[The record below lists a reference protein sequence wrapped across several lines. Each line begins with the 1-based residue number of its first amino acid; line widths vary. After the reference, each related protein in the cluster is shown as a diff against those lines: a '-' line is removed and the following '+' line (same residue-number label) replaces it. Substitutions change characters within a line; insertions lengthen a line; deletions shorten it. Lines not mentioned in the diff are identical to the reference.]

1 MGSTSMA
8 TSSNPQG
15 LHQVFVYGSLLSD
28 EVVRVLLKRVP
39 QSSPAILDGFH
50 IFSIKE
56 CVYPAIIPV
65 ENKKVTGKVLLGIT
79 LPELDILD
87 TFEDVEYNRCTV
99 EVSLMI
105 VRPRCPTSGMEGEFL
120 GYKSWSSSRMGDP
133 LGRTNPCG
141 RDPKRTISMTCKG
154 SGRYRMD
161 GSQKLQAHTYVWANS
176 SDPNLYGDWSFEEWR
191 QAHIKDYMKMTMG
204 FMEELEQPE
213 SKP

>member
-1 MGSTSMA
+1 MYVQHENQKQRANDTHTHSQTQRQGEREREKRMGSTSMA

-39 QSSPAILDGFH
+39 QSCPAILDGFH

-99 EVSLMI
+99 EVSLMHGGFSAGWLSEVTGSYI
-105 VRPRCPTSGMEGEFL
+105 CL
-120 GYKSWSSSRMGDP
+120 GK
-133 LGRTNPCG
+133 
-141 RDPKRTISMTCKG
+141 
-154 SGRYRMD
+154 
-161 GSQKLQAHTYVWANS
+161 Q
-176 SDPNLYGDWSFEEWR
+176 
-191 QAHIKDYMKMTMG
+191 
-204 FMEELEQPE
+204 
-213 SKP
+213 

>member
-39 QSSPAILDGFH
+39 HH

-99 EVSLMI
+99 EVSLM
-105 VRPRCPTSGMEGEFL
+105 
-120 GYKSWSSSRMGDP
+120 
-133 LGRTNPCG
+133 
-141 RDPKRTISMTCKG
+141 
-154 SGRYRMD
+154 D

-176 SDPNLYGDWSFEEWR
+176 SDPNLYGDWSFEIFVYDFLPYYYKEWR
-191 QAHIKDYMKMTMG
+191 QAHIKDYIKMTMG

>member
-1 MGSTSMA
+1 MYVQHENQKQRANDTHTHSQTQRQGEREREKRMGSTSMA

-39 QSSPAILDGFH
+39 QSCPAILDGFH

-99 EVSLMI
+99 EVSLM
-105 VRPRCPTSGMEGEFL
+105 
-120 GYKSWSSSRMGDP
+120 
-133 LGRTNPCG
+133 
-141 RDPKRTISMTCKG
+141 
-154 SGRYRMD
+154 D

-191 QAHIKDYMKMTMG
+191 QAHIKDYIKMTMG